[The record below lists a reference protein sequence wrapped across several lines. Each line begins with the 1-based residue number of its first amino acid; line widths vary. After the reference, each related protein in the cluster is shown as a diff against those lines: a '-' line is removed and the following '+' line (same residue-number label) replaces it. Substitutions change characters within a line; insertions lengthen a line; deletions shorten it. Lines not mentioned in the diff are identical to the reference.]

1 MLGMATVGL
10 ASTAHA
16 DTDLGPSAATQTVT
30 ASLILKVRNT
40 DALEQYVA
48 ATSDPHS
55 WSYHQFLSVNQFV
68 DWFSPSDH
76 DIKKIKDYLAQNG
89 ITVTDVYPDNLVVKA
104 TGSVAAFD
112 AVFSTD
118 MHDYQQGNRHY
129 HKPHHQPQVPVLFRD
144 LLTVVA
150 GLDQSPQFKHHH
162 IAANKIPG
170 SAHNLALPSSG
181 TATGVP
187 GDYTVGDVANLY
199 NINPL
204 YAHHIDGHGR
214 TIGVATLAGFD
225 PADAYQYWSL
235 IGLDVKPNRITQVHV
250 DGGGPISADD
260 GSGETCLDVEQSGGL
275 APQAKIVVYDAPN
288 TDAGFLDLFYK
299 AASDNIVDTLSVSWG
314 ESELY
319 YYAAVS
325 GVDGSGELKAF
336 HQAFL
341 ESAAQGQSLFASSG
355 DDGAYDLNGT
365 GISPVLSVDVPAS
378 DPAITCAGGTTVPAT
393 MAFGTGPDL
402 TIAHEQVWG
411 WDYILEYF
419 AEYLGVDLTD
429 EVYPVGG
436 GGGVSIFWSVPDY
449 QRGTHGIR
457 KTEPNQSLVYDAGDG
472 SGPIDYF
479 DLPAHFAG
487 RNVPDVSLNADPETG
502 YLYYSTTD
510 GGLEEAGGT
519 SFVAPQL
526 NGITALLNQVAGH
539 RLGLVN
545 PALYRLGIGGHD
557 AGITDITSGDNWFY
571 AGIAGYDQGAG
582 LGVLDV
588 ANIAARL

>member
-1 MLGMATVGL
+1 MLGMATAGL

-16 DTDLGPSAATQTVT
+16 DTDLGPSAATQNVT
-30 ASLILKVRNT
+30 ASLILKVRHA
-40 DALEQYVA
+40 DELEQYVA

-55 WSYHQFLSVNQFV
+55 WSYHQFLSVNEFV
-68 DWFSPSDH
+68 NRFSPSDH

-89 ITVTDVYPDNLVVKA
+89 ITVTEVYADNLVIKA
-104 TGSVAAFD
+104 TGPVAAFD
-112 AVFSTD
+112 TVFSAD
-118 MHDYQQGNRHY
+118 IHDYQQGNHHY
-129 HKPHHQPQVPVLFRD
+129 HRPHHQPQVPLLIRD
-144 LLTVVA
+144 LLTAVA

-162 IAANKIPG
+162 INANKAPG
-170 SAHNLALPSSG
+170 SQHSLALPSNG

-199 NINPL
+199 DINPL
-204 YAHHIDGHGR
+204 YSHHIDGKGQ
-214 TIGVATLAGFD
+214 TIGIATLAGFD

-235 IGLDVKPNRITQVHV
+235 IGLEVKPNRITQVHV

-275 APQAKIVVYDAPN
+275 APKAKIVVYDAPN

-319 YYAAVS
+319 YYAQVT
-325 GVDGSGELKAF
+325 GEDRTAELQAF

-341 ESAAQGQSLFASSG
+341 ESAVQGQSLFASSG
-355 DDGAYDLNGT
+355 DDGAYDLNGD
-365 GISPVLSVDVPAS
+365 GISPVLSVDVPSS
-378 DPAITCAGGTTVPAT
+378 DPAITSAGGTTAPAT
-393 MAFGTGPDL
+393 LAFGTGPDF

-411 WDYILEYF
+411 WDYIANYF
-419 AEYLGVDLTD
+419 AEYLGIDISD
-429 EVYPVGG
+429 EVYPAGG
-436 GGGVSIFWSVPDY
+436 GGGVSIFWPTPSY

-457 KTEPNQSLVYDAGDG
+457 KTESNQSLIVDAGDG
-472 SGPIDYF
+472 SPPTDYF
-479 DLPAHFAG
+479 DLPAQFAG

-526 NGITALLNQVAGH
+526 NGITSLLNQVAGH

-545 PALYRLGIGGHD
+545 PALYRLGIGGHN
-557 AGITDITSGDNWFY
+557 AGIVDITAGDDWFY
-571 AGIAGYDQGAG
+571 SGIAGYDCGAG